1 MKLMTLNTHS
11 LVEPDCEEKLKL
23 FAEVIKEEKPDILA
37 LQEVSQT
44 AGVVSL
50 SEIDPPNFT
59 RCEGFHVAVRSDNYA
74 ERLARLL
81 ENSGE
86 KYYWSWVSAKL
97 GYEKYDE
104 GIAIFS
110 RKPICEAK
118 DCLISES
125 GDYSNWKTRRALGI
139 RTEGSSDWFYT
150 VHMGWWKDQEEP
162 FDRQWKRLE
171 EFVRKN
177 SGGGNCWLLG
187 DFNSQDTVRDEGYDL
202 VCASGWNDTYILAE
216 KKDSG
221 FTVEEEIDGWRDG
234 DPGCDE
240 SQRRKRLDYIFCSE
254 KKNILTSDVIC
265 NGKDH
270 PVVSDH
276 YGVRITTA

>member
-1 MKLMTLNTHS
+1 MTLNTHS

-110 RKPICEAK
+110 RKPIYD
-118 DCLISES
+118 DCIHE
-125 GDYSNWKTRRALGI
+125 NR
-139 RTEGSSDWFYT
+139 
-150 VHMGWWKDQEEP
+150 
-162 FDRQWKRLE
+162 
-171 EFVRKN
+171 
-177 SGGGNCWLLG
+177 
-187 DFNSQDTVRDEGYDL
+187 
-202 VCASGWNDTYILAE
+202 
-216 KKDSG
+216 
-221 FTVEEEIDGWRDG
+221 
-234 DPGCDE
+234 
-240 SQRRKRLDYIFCSE
+240 
-254 KKNILTSDVIC
+254 
-265 NGKDH
+265 
-270 PVVSDH
+270 
-276 YGVRITTA
+276 